1 MQNQF
6 NARHRSFSLKV
17 IRNLLSI
24 MALASVAIASAQIQP
39 TPAQAI
45 RPQTFDSKSP
55 TDWFRRADDL
65 TNIRLPGSVPFH
77 MKVTFHAFPGI
88 DFSKPG
94 KSTMLT
100 GDGIYEETWLSPEKW
115 RREVTLGTYHAVEVR
130 ADGVR
135 KFQATS
141 DYEPSRVLML
151 LRALLIPIPRMLVE
165 PELQE
170 IHLHLQ
176 LSHRTAGTLSYVRI
190 AFTQDLSGSGL
201 PLDSGS
207 WEFLPTALLV
217 RATDITGL
225 VTTWQDDRPFDSK
238 IVPRHLAVEALGNQ
252 LVSADVAIDALHD
265 SDTAVAQLPGE
276 AADPGMTLRP
286 FHGFWDHQEVKT
298 WPDIPAIHSEMPV
311 PPSDADYPADA
322 VVSAIAVIDRQGIP
336 HEAEW
341 TNLQGEKFVGVPTPD
356 KVDIYNIMAR
366 SLAESWYKDRFHP
379 ALIDGK
385 PCEVTGQMRIV
396 GLALQTWGM
405 GSGRP

>member
-1 MQNQF
+1 M
-6 NARHRSFSLKV
+6 RSSLCFLF
-17 IRNLLSI
+17 LLTG
-24 MALASVAIASAQIQP
+24 IAFAQS
-39 TPAQAI
+39 TRPAQS
-45 RPQTFDSKSP
+45 RPSDINQTDPLQTSTA
-55 TDWFRRADDL
+55 TDWFRRADNL
-65 TNIRLPGSVPFH
+65 TNIRMPGSAPFH
-77 MKVTFHAFPGI
+77 MKVKFHGYPGI
-88 DFSKPG
+88 DYAPPRI
-94 KSTMLT
+94 TRVIT
-100 GDGIYEETWLSPEKW
+100 GDGIYEETWISPIKW
-115 RREVTLGTYHAVEVR
+115 RREITFGTYHAVEVR

-176 LSHRTAGTLSYVRI
+176 LSHRTAGTLPYVRI
-190 AFTQDLSGSGL
+190 AFTQDLTASGI

-207 WEFLPTALLV
+207 WEFLPAAVLV

-238 IVPRHLAVEALGNQ
+238 IVPRHFAVEALGNQ
-252 LVSADVAIDALHD
+252 LVSADVTIDTLHD

-276 AADPGMTLRP
+276 PADPGMTLRP
-286 FHGFWDHQEVKT
+286 FHSFWDHQEVKT
-298 WPDIPAIHSEMPV
+298 WPDIPALHSEMPV

-356 KVDIYNIMAR
+356 TVDIYNVMAR
-366 SLAESWYKDRFHP
+366 SLAESWYKDRFRP

-396 GLALQTWGM
+396 GLALQTWG
-405 GSGRP
+405 GVGRP

>member
-88 DFSKPG
+88 DFTKPG
-94 KSTMLT
+94 KSTIVT
-100 GDGIYEETWLSPEKW
+100 GDGIYEETWVSPEKW

-151 LRALLIPIPRMLVE
+151 LRALLYPMPRFLLE
-165 PELQE
+165 PEIQE
-170 IHLHLQ
+170 EHIHWKPDSPKRKSRSFQ
-176 LSHRTAGTLSYVRI
+176 
-190 AFTQDLSGSGL
+190 SGVIV
-201 PLDSGS
+201 
-207 WEFLPTALLV
+207 TVLL
-217 RATDITGL
+217 
-225 VTTWQDDRPFDSK
+225 
-238 IVPRHLAVEALGNQ
+238 
-252 LVSADVAIDALHD
+252 
-265 SDTAVAQLPGE
+265 
-276 AADPGMTLRP
+276 
-286 FHGFWDHQEVKT
+286 
-298 WPDIPAIHSEMPV
+298 PV
-311 PPSDADYPADA
+311 PY
-322 VVSAIAVIDRQGIP
+322 
-336 HEAEW
+336 
-341 TNLQGEKFVGVPTPD
+341 
-356 KVDIYNIMAR
+356 
-366 SLAESWYKDRFHP
+366 SLLF
-379 ALIDGK
+379 
-385 PCEVTGQMRIV
+385 
-396 GLALQTWGM
+396 
-405 GSGRP
+405 